1 MKHISKDTAKK
12 ETKISFRTTDAI
24 FSQLKAISRIENIS
38 ISFLVE
44 NILTSHLIR
53 NETLAIEEE
62 KRQAPRKKCSIP
74 VVLAA
79 GQDVKSHYRG
89 MIIGLSPLSM
99 QVVLEEKPE
108 ESLLWEGFLSLFSL
122 SDASFPVLLNC
133 RMLRMEYIH
142 EECIVIVQ
150 FIRQNKSFDLERIKS
165 IFN

>member
-44 NILTSHLIR
+44 NILTNHLIR
-53 NETLAIEEE
+53 NENLAIAEE

-74 VVLAA
+74 VVLSA
-79 GQDVKSHYRG
+79 GRDAKNHYRG

-99 QVVLEEKPE
+99 QVVLEEKPD
-108 ESLLWEGFLSLFSL
+108 ESLLWEGFFSLFSL
-122 SDASFPVLLNC
+122 WDDSFPVLLNC
-133 RMLRMEYIH
+133 RMLRMEHIH
-142 EECIVIVQ
+142 EECIVIAQ
-150 FIRQNKSFDLERIKS
+150 FIRQNKPFDLERIKS
-165 IFN
+165 IFD